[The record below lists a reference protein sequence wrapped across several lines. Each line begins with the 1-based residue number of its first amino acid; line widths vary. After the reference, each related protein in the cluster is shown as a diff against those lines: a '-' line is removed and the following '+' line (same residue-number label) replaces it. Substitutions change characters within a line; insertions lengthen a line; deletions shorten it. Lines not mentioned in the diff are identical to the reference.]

1 MCNIVPKY
9 WLFPSFINHTTICS
23 RMEALKIKICIQILY
38 IKTWR
43 LHQLSDFCMPTS
55 DGVSYVKRTGSSTL
69 SVFLTPGPLKILR
82 WNFSSLNKT
91 LGLFLGQK
99 LDPTIGSAHA
109 KKIQEYFGEVSDQ
122 CFKILKRYISFLG

>member
-9 WLFPSFINHTTICS
+9 WLFPSFINHTIIYS
-23 RMEALKIKICIQILY
+23 RMQALKIKICIQILY

-43 LHQLSDFCMPTS
+43 LHQISDFRMPAS

-69 SVFLTPGPLKILR
+69 SVFLTPRPLNLLR
-82 WNFSSLNKT
+82 WNFSLLNKT

-99 LDPTIGSAHA
+99 LHPTIGSAHA

-122 CFKILKRYISFLG
+122 CFEILKRYISFLG